1 MTRQHFETV
10 AAIIKAGVANS
21 AHYLTGN
28 ARKVA
33 LDAQWRIAADLGD
46 AFQLANKR
54 FDHKRFMTA
63 CGFDNDGAPNF

>member
-1 MTRQHFETV
+1 MTRKHFETV
-10 AAIIKAGVANS
+10 AAVIKSGVDTS

-46 AFQLANKR
+46 AFQRENAR
-54 FDHKRFMTA
+54 FDFTRFMAA
-63 CGFDNDGAPNF
+63 CGFDNNGEPS